1 MSYFAAAI
9 KETLLLGH
17 APGVTVPLSS
27 PAAFL
32 GLFSMDSA
40 LAIPQAKSLNP
51 ECHLQISQAPPPA
64 CLQATRC
71 GQEWHKLHTKHT
83 FDVELK
89 ACSQGA

>member
-40 LAIPQAKSLNP
+40 PATSKKSEP
-51 ECHLQISQAPPPA
+51 
-64 CLQATRC
+64 
-71 GQEWHKLHTKHT
+71 
-83 FDVELK
+83 
-89 ACSQGA
+89 

>member
-1 MSYFAAAI
+1 MNYFAAAI

-40 LAIPQAKSLNP
+40 PASPQARSLNP
-51 ECHLQISQAPPPA
+51 ECHLQTQPDSTSCMPA
-64 CLQATRC
+64 GHQVWPGMAQATH
-71 GQEWHKLHTKHT
+71 QTHL
-83 FDVELK
+83 
-89 ACSQGA
+89 